1 MIEQFWS
8 YLTLLYDWF
17 KKLAPSSQPIKFKTK
32 TNRALGLSRFPALQ
46 EVCLFHFHSHWFPC
60 DIFRAIIGCCNF
72 FGFDLTTLSR
82 KALNFS

>member
-17 KKLAPSSQPIKFKTK
+17 KKLAPSSSNLKLKPIVPWD
-32 TNRALGLSRFPALQ
+32 SRVFPALQ
-46 EVCLFHFHSHWFPC
+46 EVCLFHFHSHWFPG
-60 DIFRAIIGCCNF
+60 DIFRALIGCCNC

-82 KALNFS
+82 KALNCS